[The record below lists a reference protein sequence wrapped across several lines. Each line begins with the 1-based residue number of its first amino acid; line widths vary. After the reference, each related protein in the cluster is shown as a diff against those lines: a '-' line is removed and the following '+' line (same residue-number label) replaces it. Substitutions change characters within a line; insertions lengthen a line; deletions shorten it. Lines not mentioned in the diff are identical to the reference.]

1 MMAFVPT
8 SCQHPI
14 SSIIVSRNNAVSGAV
29 VDLVK
34 FEWTRCLDG
43 YEIRFD
49 RDQPC
54 GSEPKKEIVAKSE
67 KVELY
72 RPTEFPGLFQLFA
85 DKPANTE
92 GMHEF
97 AEGFGLL
104 EGADRE
110 FIVERADLNVMLKH
124 QAAMRHA
131 LELFDQGKSG
141 ELVIAFNNGGWGN
154 LRIELDYDGGY
165 RPLLPT
171 DLSKRHQLRLV
182 APSLSSVLVP
192 ASLVQFMWL
201 QIAMYAQSNVTL
213 MRCDRCGSPF
223 IVGTGTGRRSTA
235 KFCGNACKVAAFRQR
250 HGGMRTDA

>member
-1 MMAFVPT
+1 MR
-8 SCQHPI
+8 C
-14 SSIIVSRNNAVSGAV
+14 RNAV

-34 FEWTRCLDG
+34 FEWTRCLAG
-43 YEIRFD
+43 YEIRPN
-49 RDQPC
+49 RNRPC
-54 GSEPKKEIVAKSE
+54 GSESKEIVAKSD
-67 KVELY
+67 KFELY
-72 RPTEFPGLFQLFA
+72 RPTEFSGLFQLFA
-85 DKPANTE
+85 DKPANAD
-92 GMHEF
+92 GMREF

-104 EGADRE
+104 EGADRK

-124 QAAMRHA
+124 QVAIGHA
-131 LELFDQGKSG
+131 LKLFVRGEAG
-141 ELVIAFNNGGWGN
+141 ELVIAFNKEGWGN

-171 DLSKRHQLRLV
+171 DFSKRHQLRLV
-182 APSLSSVLVP
+182 APSLSCVFVP
-192 ASLVQFMWL
+192 TSLVQFMWL
-201 QIAMYAQSNVTL
+201 QIAMYVQSNVTL